1 MATFEVVE
9 QAQGRLTTE
18 VAQLWPHQGEWTEAD
33 YFALPDTSRLIEL
46 SGGKLI
52 MPPHPTDTHQ
62 RIVLRLVLA
71 FQSFVEAHDLGVIRF
86 APLPVRLWPDKVRE
100 PDLLFVS
107 HAHAERMGEQAY
119 GPPDLVVEVVSAST
133 RRTDRVEKFVEY
145 ARAGIGEY
153 WLVDSE
159 AQTLEVFVL
168 QDDAYMLLVKAV
180 AGEKA
185 YSRLLDGFELAAD
198 EVFASGS

>member
-107 HAHAERMGEQAY
+107 HAHADRMGEQAY
-119 GPPDLVVEVVSAST
+119 GPPDLAVEVVSAST

-159 AQTLEVFVL
+159 AQPLEVFVL
-168 QDDAYMLLVKAV
+168 QDDAYMLLVKAG